1 MYMTSQ
7 KIEKN
12 YYELLKITPEATAA
26 GIEEAYN
33 QVKALYGKDSVAFY
47 SLLTNEQ
54 RKAVLEELTDAYN
67 ILKDPLKR
75 KAYDDRRASYTRE
88 NNSDN
93 EKKLLHL
100 HNPVSESSHKDRQPV
115 TLKKP
120 IAVMNESDPITTEQ
134 FRILYTRLEQII
146 SSNSYKC
153 FAVTSAVKGEGKT
166 FTSMNMAYLMA
177 HEFKKK
183 VLLIEG
189 DLKNPSMSPYFLSGL
204 PTKGLIDVVRGSA
217 ELNNS
222 IVQLKNSNLYILPA
236 GGRIKNSSEFLS
248 SGRMNKILSSLKEEF
263 DILIID
269 SPPILSLAD
278 MNILSKLVDGI
289 LLVVRAGET
298 PKDIVLKAVHSLSSG
313 NIVGVILNGAERSKK
328 KYDRYYYC

>member
-1 MYMTSQ
+1 MSQ
-7 KIEKN
+7 QIGKN
-12 YYELLKITPEATAA
+12 YYELFKITHETTEA
-26 GIEEAYN
+26 GIKEAYDRA
-33 QVKALYGKDSVAFY
+33 KTMYSKDSAVPYTHF
-47 SLLTNEQ
+47 SNEQ
-54 RKAVLEELTDAYN
+54 REARLAEITDAYN
-67 ILKDPLKR
+67 TLKDPLKR
-75 KAYDDRRASYTRE
+75 RTYDDERASSAIG
-88 NNSDN
+88 NNTEN
-93 EKKLLHL
+93 EKSLLHL
-100 HNPVSESSHKDRQPV
+100 HNSVSESSNKNRQPV

-120 IAVMNESDPITTEQ
+120 IAVMNESDPTTTEQ

-189 DLKNPSMSPYFLSGL
+189 DLKNPSMSSYFLSGL

-217 ELNNS
+217 ELNDS

-248 SGRMNKILSSLKEEF
+248 SGRMNKILSSLREEF

-278 MNILSKLVDGI
+278 MNILSKLVDGV

-313 NIVGVILNGAERSKK
+313 NIIGVILNGAERSKK
-328 KYDRYYYC
+328 RYDRYYYC